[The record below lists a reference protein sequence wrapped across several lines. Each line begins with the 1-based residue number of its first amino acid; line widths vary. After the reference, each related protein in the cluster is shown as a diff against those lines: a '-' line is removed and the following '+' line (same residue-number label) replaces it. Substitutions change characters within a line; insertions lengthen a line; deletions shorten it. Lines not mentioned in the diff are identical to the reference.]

1 MARSET
7 VSFVRDGWTGRGM
20 LHLRSAD
27 PFAHRDHTHSQTDP
41 LSRIIQFSIRAHRRR
56 LVMISFA
63 YSVSATVRN
72 FVARMATAGESDKT
86 KVAKLILIRSNPI
99 AAVGM
104 FVLKLKYGDIED
116 ILATRA
122 NEYSILPLKNGSC

>member
-1 MARSET
+1 MACYTCEG
-7 VSFVRDGWTGRGM
+7 VN
-20 LHLRSAD
+20 
-27 PFAHRDHTHSQTDP
+27 PFAQCDRTHSQTDP
-41 LSRIIQFSIRAHRRR
+41 LSRTIKFPIRAHRRC

-86 KVAKLILIRSNPI
+86 KVAKSILIRSSPI
-99 AAVGM
+99 AAVKM
-104 FVLKLKYGDIED
+104 FALKLKCGDIED

-122 NEYSILPLKNGSC
+122 NEYSILPLKNGSR

>member
-1 MARSET
+1 M
-7 VSFVRDGWTGRGM
+7 DGRGVACYTCEG
-20 LHLRSAD
+20 AD

-41 LSRIIQFSIRAHRRR
+41 LSRTIQFSIRAHRRR

-72 FVARMATAGESDKT
+72 FVAHTATAGESDKT
-86 KVAKLILIRSNPI
+86 KVAIFDLDLMQPNCTM
-99 AAVGM
+99 GM
-104 FVLKLKYGDIED
+104 FALKLKCGDIED

-122 NEYSILPLKNGSC
+122 NEYSILPLKNGSR